1 MSKDCEYLKAKICF
15 SDSDISAYLED
26 YDAAALYEYLMKES
40 HEVILDLDAL
50 LQRGIGKEF
59 LSVVMDRIKEVADE
73 HRRIH
78 HFIAREINS
87 TEFAKMSCDRNVCR
101 TICPRAT
108 SIEDLKT
115 SLNFQFA
122 SSSECKWH
130 EIKEDGRLVG
140 IGVRYND
147 YYKLLLFYECRYIA
161 KDNSNL
167 KITWIENENN

>member
-59 LSVVMDRIKEVADE
+59 LSVIMERIKVVADE
-73 HRRIH
+73 YRRTH
-78 HFIAREINS
+78 HFIAREIDPA
-87 TEFAKMSCDRNVCR
+87 EFAKVACENYVCR
-101 TICPRAT
+101 TICPRLGN
-108 SIEDLKT
+108 IEDVETL
-115 SLNFQFA
+115 LNFHIA
-122 SSSECKWH
+122 SSSECKWY
-130 EIKEDGRLVG
+130 EIREEIQRVG
-140 IGVRYND
+140 IGVRYGD
-147 YYKLLLFYECRYIA
+147 FYKLLLFHECRYIA